1 MSKIKVFFYI
11 LHISSDMSKLTDYY
25 MLRYVGNNTSDE
37 LFSVERDSIS
47 GKLWQELRK
56 NFILFEAY

>member
-1 MSKIKVFFYI
+1 MSKIEVYFYI
-11 LHISSDMSKLTDYY
+11 LHISSNMSKLTDYF
-25 MLRYVGNNTSDE
+25 MLRHVGNNTSDE

-56 NFILFEAY
+56 NSILFEAY